1 MKYDI
6 AIIGGG
12 PAGLSAA
19 ITASSKGRK
28 VVVFEAHGFSPR
40 LRSVEL
46 ITDYMG
52 CPDISGNELMDRF
65 IEHARHIGAEII
77 EEKIV
82 SLKEKAGYFELG
94 TPNSQYNA
102 DTVILATGISRS
114 SLLPGEK
121 EFLGRGVSYC
131 AKVDGAEYKGV
142 KVYSL
147 YGAARRPAPAMLDSI
162 DVMTVDIQDVGARHY
177 TYVSTMAYAMEE
189 CAKAGKKFVVFDR
202 PNPIGGLMEG
212 PLLRQEQAS
221 FIGLYPVPLR
231 HGLTIGEYARY
242 INDTQKLGLD
252 LTVIPM
258 KGWQR
263 KMYWQDTGLPW
274 VGTSPQIPTAAT
286 ALYYVTTGILGDT
299 NLSVGIGTT
308 KPFYYVGAP
317 FAEKDAVADKLN
329 SLQLP
334 GVYFR
339 PAAFIPAYGAFAK
352 ELCQGVEIYI
362 TDAEIYRAALTGA
375 NILRCIEELYPD
387 KVVYPARYGGKGY
400 KIDIALGETAL
411 RVGVPLE
418 RLLPRWDREA
428 QEFAEQVRP
437 YLLYK

>member
-1 MKYDI
+1 MKRLI
-6 AIIGGG
+6 LALI
-12 PAGLSAA
+12 LL
-19 ITASSKGRK
+19 
-28 VVVFEAHGFSPR
+28 VVVLITGCADAGRRDQDKKSVHSPAVTLGIER
-40 LRSVEL
+40 IGEYEQLFAGKRVGLITNQTGVDSKLRSSEDIL
-46 ITDYMG
+46 LAHTD
-52 CPDISGNELMDRF
+52 L
-65 IEHARHIGAEII
+65 
-77 EEKIV
+77 
-82 SLKEKAGYFELG
+82 
-94 TPNSQYNA
+94 
-102 DTVILATGISRS
+102 TGIFVPEHG
-114 SLLPGEK
+114 LFGAVAA
-121 EFLGRGVSYC
+121 GDD
-131 AKVDGAEYKGV
+131 VDGAEYKGV

-147 YGAARRPAPAMLDSI
+147 YGAARRPTPAMLDSI

-258 KGWQR
+258 KGWHR

-329 SLQLP
+329 SLHLP

-362 TDAEIYRAALTGA
+362 TDAEI
-375 NILRCIEELYPD
+375 
-387 KVVYPARYGGKGY
+387 
-400 KIDIALGETAL
+400 
-411 RVGVPLE
+411 
-418 RLLPRWDREA
+418 
-428 QEFAEQVRP
+428 
-437 YLLYK
+437 

>member
-1 MKYDI
+1 MKRLI
-6 AIIGGG
+6 LALI
-12 PAGLSAA
+12 LL
-19 ITASSKGRK
+19 
-28 VVVFEAHGFSPR
+28 VVVLITGCADAGRRDQDKKSVHGPTVTLGIERIGEYEQLFAGKRVGLITNQTGVDSK
-40 LRSVEL
+40 LRSSEDIL
-46 ITDYMG
+46 LAHTD
-52 CPDISGNELMDRF
+52 L
-65 IEHARHIGAEII
+65 
-77 EEKIV
+77 
-82 SLKEKAGYFELG
+82 
-94 TPNSQYNA
+94 
-102 DTVILATGISRS
+102 TGIFVPEHG
-114 SLLPGEK
+114 LFGAVAA
-121 EFLGRGVSYC
+121 GDD
-131 AKVDGAEYKGV
+131 VDGAEYKGV

-147 YGAARRPAPAMLDSI
+147 YGAARRPTPAMLDAI

-189 CAKAGKKFVVFDR
+189 CAKAGKKFVVFD
-202 PNPIGGLMEG
+202 
-212 PLLRQEQAS
+212 
-221 FIGLYPVPLR
+221 LYPVPLR

>member
-1 MKYDI
+1 MKRLI
-6 AIIGGG
+6 LALI
-12 PAGLSAA
+12 LL
-19 ITASSKGRK
+19 
-28 VVVFEAHGFSPR
+28 VVVLITGCADAGRRDQDKKSVHGPTVTLGIERIGEYEQLFAGKRVGLITNQTGVDSK
-40 LRSVEL
+40 LRSSEDIL
-46 ITDYMG
+46 LAHTD
-52 CPDISGNELMDRF
+52 L
-65 IEHARHIGAEII
+65 
-77 EEKIV
+77 
-82 SLKEKAGYFELG
+82 
-94 TPNSQYNA
+94 
-102 DTVILATGISRS
+102 TGIFVPEHG
-114 SLLPGEK
+114 LFGAVAA
-121 EFLGRGVSYC
+121 GDD
-131 AKVDGAEYKGV
+131 VDGAEYKGV

-147 YGAARRPAPAMLDSI
+147 YGAARRPTPAMLDSI

-221 FIGLYPVPLR
+221 FIGLYPVPL
-231 HGLTIGEYARY
+231 
-242 INDTQKLGLD
+242 
-252 LTVIPM
+252 
-258 KGWQR
+258 QR